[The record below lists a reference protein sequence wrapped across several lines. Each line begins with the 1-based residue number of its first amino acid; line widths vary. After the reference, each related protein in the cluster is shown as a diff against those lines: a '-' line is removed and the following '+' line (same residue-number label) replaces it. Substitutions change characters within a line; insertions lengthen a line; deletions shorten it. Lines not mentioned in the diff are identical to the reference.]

1 MKKKVIIYSFIIVIV
16 DLISKLVID
25 KLLKI
30 NETISIINNFF
41 SITKVFNRGASFSM
55 FIGYRLLFIL
65 IGIITIVV
73 LFKYL
78 NNFKINNRNIFAFS
92 LLIGGIIGNLIDRVI
107 YGYVI
112 DFLDF
117 NIFGYDAPIFNIA
130 DTCICIGAFLL
141 FYAIMK
147 REDINEI
154 DSK

>member
-65 IGIITIVV
+65 IGIISIVV

-112 DFLDF
+112 DFFDF
-117 NIFGYDAPIFNIA
+117 YIFGYDYPIFNVA
-130 DTCICIGAFLL
+130 DIFIVIGVVILM
-141 FYAIMK
+141 ISTWRCK
-147 REDINEI
+147 
-154 DSK
+154 K

>member
-65 IGIITIVV
+65 IGVITIVV

-78 NNFKINNRNIFAFS
+78 NNFKMNNRNIFAFS

>member
-30 NETISIINNFF
+30 NETISIINDFF

-78 NNFKINNRNIFAFS
+78 NNFKMNNRNIFAFS

>member
-55 FIGYRLLFIL
+55 LIGYRLLFIL

-78 NNFKINNRNIFAFS
+78 NNFKMNIRNIFAFS

>member
-1 MKKKVIIYSFIIVIV
+1 MKKKVIIYSSIIVIV

-65 IGIITIVV
+65 IGIIAIVI

-78 NNFKINNRNIFAFS
+78 NNFKMNIRNIFAFS

>member
-1 MKKKVIIYSFIIVIV
+1 MKKKVIIYSSIIVIV

>member
-55 FIGYRLLFIL
+55 LIGYRLLFIL
-65 IGIITIVV
+65 IGIIAIVI

-78 NNFKINNRNIFAFS
+78 NNFKMNIRNICAFS

>member
-55 FIGYRLLFIL
+55 FNGYRLLFIL
-65 IGIITIVV
+65 IGIIAIVI

-78 NNFKINNRNIFAFS
+78 NNFKVNIRNIFAFS

>member
-65 IGIITIVV
+65 IGIIAIVI
-73 LFKYL
+73 LLKYL
-78 NNFKINNRNIFAFS
+78 NNFKVNIRNIFAFS

-130 DTCICIGAFLL
+130 DICICIGAFLL

>member
-65 IGIITIVV
+65 IGIITIVI

-78 NNFKINNRNIFAFS
+78 NNFKINNRNILAFS
-92 LLIGGIIGNLIDRVI
+92 LLIGGIMGNLIDRVI
-107 YGYVI
+107 YGYVV

-117 NIFGYDAPIFNIA
+117 NIFGFDAPIFNIA

>member
-1 MKKKVIIYSFIIVIV
+1 MKKKVIIYSSIIVIV

-78 NNFKINNRNIFAFS
+78 NNFKINNRNIFTFS

-130 DTCICIGAFLL
+130 DTCICVGAFLL